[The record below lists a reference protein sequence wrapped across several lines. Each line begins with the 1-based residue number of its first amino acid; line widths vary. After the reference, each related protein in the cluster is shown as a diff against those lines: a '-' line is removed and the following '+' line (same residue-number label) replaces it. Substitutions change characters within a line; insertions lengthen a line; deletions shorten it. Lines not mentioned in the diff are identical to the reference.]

1 MATPRQHRSP
11 SRERYAKQHPSLTVH
26 FDEDTYARVVALR
39 ERSGLTLNQ
48 LVRQALGSLETHV
61 DEIREYGRH
70 DGYATGWKAGSKDG
84 ADKMRVATRAAWQL
98 TYPCSGCGQPV
109 AIRVGDP
116 DAERAIKVLTDER
129 WGHAKC
135 FDHTESDD

>member
-1 MATPRQHRSP
+1 MAIPVKHRSP
-11 SRERYAKQHPSLTVH
+11 SRERYAKKHPSLTVH
-26 FDEDTYARVVALR
+26 FDEATHARVVTLR

-61 DEIREYGRH
+61 EEIREHARH
-70 DGYATGWKAGSKDG
+70 DGYAAGWKAGRKDG
-84 ADKMRVATRAAWQL
+84 LDKMRVAARAAWQL

-109 AIRVGDP
+109 AIRVGDA
-116 DAERAIKVLTDER
+116 DADCAMKALTDGG

-135 FDHTESDD
+135 VDNSESDD